1 MSRAFRLQ
9 DPGEGIHEA
18 EIVEINVAVGDQI
31 EEGETVLAAETD
43 KATTEIP
50 SPYTGTVERIAVET
64 GDQVRVGDLLMTVSG
79 DGDGDDGDDG
89 GDGGDGDDRDDS
101 AVAAAAKEDAEEPIS
116 AESSADEHESKA
128 SERGADERTREA
140 ETSKAGERTR
150 EAEASKA
157 DQRSGEAAQRQADAE
172 RSTTGGG
179 EQRDQADRDRPVPA
193 APSTRRLARELE
205 VDLRAVDGS
214 GPAGRVLAEDVR
226 AAAEGRGAQAAG
238 KAESATEGKPQ
249 RQPEEPSAKRQEQ
262 PPAEAPAEEPSAEKR
277 EEPPAKSS
285 KKSPTKPKSDRQ
297 PKPQAGE
304 RGDTL
309 PDFSRWGETERVA
322 LRSIRRT
329 TAREMA
335 RSWAQIPHVMHQD
348 TADITALERF
358 RQAHLVEVEEAGG
371 KLTLTVL
378 VLKALVGALKTFP
391 RFNASLDV
399 DDDSILLK
407 HYYNIGVAVDTGQGL
422 LVPVLRDVDRKSV
435 IELAVELVNLSERAR
450 EAKAE
455 RDELQGGSFT
465 LTNVGGIGG
474 TVFTPLIRHPEVA
487 ILGLGRASL
496 QPVAEGDP
504 DKPRFSAQRRLPLC
518 LAFDHR
524 VNDGAD
530 AARFVNQIMAALQ
543 DPERLLLTA

>member
-79 DGDGDDGDDG
+79 DGDN
-89 GDGGDGDDRDDS
+89 
-101 AVAAAAKEDAEEPIS
+101 
-116 AESSADEHESKA
+116 EHESEA
-128 SERGADERTREA
+128 SERRAD
-140 ETSKAGERTR
+140 ERTR
-150 EAEASKA
+150 EAEASKT
-157 DQRSGEAAQRQADAE
+157 DVRSGEAAQRQADAE
-172 RSTTGGG
+172 RST
-179 EQRDQADRDRPVPA
+179 RNRPVPA
-193 APSTRRLARELE
+193 APSTRRLARELK

-226 AAAEGRGAQAAG
+226 AAAEGRRAQAAG
-238 KAESATEGKPQ
+238 EAESATEGKSQ
-249 RQPEEPSAKRQEQ
+249 RQPEEPSAKTQEQ
-262 PPAEAPAEEPSAEKR
+262 PSAEAPAEEPSAEKR
-277 EEPPAKSS
+277 EEPPAETSTKPPAKPSA
-285 KKSPTKPKSDRQ
+285 KPKSDRQ
-297 PKPQAGE
+297 LKPQAGE

-309 PDFSRWGETERVA
+309 PDFSRWGETERLA

-335 RSWAQIPHVMHQD
+335 RSWARIPHVMHQD

-358 RQAHLVEVEEAGG
+358 RQAHLAKVEEAGG

-378 VLKALVGALKTFP
+378 VLKALVGALKAFP
-391 RFNASLDV
+391 RFNASLDE

-474 TVFTPLIRHPEVA
+474 TVFTPIIRHPEVA

-504 DKPRFSAQRRLPLC
+504 DNPRFSARRRLPLC

>member
-1 MSRAFRLQ
+1 MSRELRLQ

-18 EIVEINVAVGDQI
+18 EIVEINVAVGDRV

-50 SPYTGTVERIAVET
+50 SPYSGTVERIAVES
-64 GDQVRVGDLLMTVSG
+64 GDQVRVGDLLMIISGDG
-79 DGDGDDGDDG
+79 DGDGDDGTGSGDDDG
-89 GDGGDGDDRDDS
+89 NSDDVVDDD
-101 AVAAAAKEDAEEPIS
+101 ADAAASAPKENAEEPLS
-116 AESSADEHESKA
+116 AESSADEHEPEAK
-128 SERGADERTREA
+128 ERRADERTGEA
-140 ETSKAGERTR
+140 EMPKADESAGE
-150 EAEASKA
+150 AE
-157 DQRSGEAAQRQADAE
+157 QRQADAE
-172 RSTTGGG
+172 RATTGGD
-179 EQRDQADRDRPVPA
+179 EQQDQADKDRPVPA
-193 APSTRRLARELE
+193 APSTRRLARELD
-205 VDLRAVDGS
+205 VDLKAVDGS

-226 AAAEGRGAQAAG
+226 AYAEGRGAQAAG
-238 KAESATEGKPQ
+238 EAESTTEGEPQ
-249 RQPEEPSAKRQEQ
+249 RKPDEPPAKTQERSS
-262 PPAEAPAEEPSAEKR
+262 AEAPAEEPPAETWEEAPAEPSAK
-277 EEPPAKSS
+277 PSA
-285 KKSPTKPKSDRQ
+285 KPKSDRQ
-297 PKPQAGE
+297 PTPQAGE
-304 RGDTL
+304 RGYAL
-309 PDFSRWGETERVA
+309 PDFSHWGETERIA

-335 RSWAQIPHVMHQD
+335 RSWSRIPHVMHQD
-348 TADITALERF
+348 TANITALEQF
-358 RQAHLVEVEEAGG
+358 RQAHGAEVEDAGG
-371 KLTLTVL
+371 KLTLSVL
-378 VLKALVGALKTFP
+378 VLKAVVAALKAFP
-391 RFNASLDV
+391 RFNASLDE

-407 HYYNIGVAVDTGQGL
+407 RYYNIGVAVDTGQGL

-435 IELAVELVNLSERAR
+435 TELATELVRVSERAR

-474 TVFTPLIRHPEVA
+474 TVFTPIIRHPEVA

-504 DKPRFSAQRRLPLC
+504 AEPTFTAQLRLPLC

-530 AARFVNQIMAALQ
+530 AARFLNKIIAALQ

>member
-31 EEGETVLAAETD
+31 EKGETVLAAETD

-79 DGDGDDGDDG
+79 DGDN
-89 GDGGDGDDRDDS
+89 
-101 AVAAAAKEDAEEPIS
+101 
-116 AESSADEHESKA
+116 EHESEA
-128 SERGADERTREA
+128 SERKADD
-140 ETSKAGERTR
+140 RTR
-150 EAEASKA
+150 EAEASKTDERTREAEEPKA
-157 DQRSGEAAQRQADAE
+157 DEHSGEAAQRQADAE
-172 RSTTGGG
+172 RSTTGGD
-179 EQRDQADRDRPVPA
+179 EQRGQANRDTPVPA
-193 APSTRRLARELE
+193 APSTRRLAREFE

-226 AAAEGRGAQAAG
+226 AVAEGRGAQAAG
-238 KAESATEGKPQ
+238 EAESATEGKPQ
-249 RQPEEPSAKRQEQ
+249 RQPEEPSAKRQKQ
-262 PPAEAPAEEPSAEKR
+262 PSAEAPAEEPSAEKR
-277 EEPPAKSS
+277 EEPSAKPSAKPPAKPSA
-285 KKSPTKPKSDRQ
+285 KSKSDRQ
-297 PKPQAGE
+297 PAPQAGE
-304 RGDTL
+304 HGYTL

-358 RQAHLVEVEEAGG
+358 RQAHLAEIEEAGG

-378 VLKALVGALKTFP
+378 VLKALVGALKAFP
-391 RFNASLDV
+391 RFNASLDE
-399 DDDSILLK
+399 DDGSILLK

-465 LTNVGGIGG
+465 VTNVGGIGG
-474 TVFTPLIRHPEVA
+474 TVFTPIIRHPEVA
-487 ILGLGRASL
+487 ILGLGRSSL

-504 DKPRFSAQRRLPLC
+504 DKPKFSAQRRLPLC